1 MNSSTPI
8 RNGNYGSPAR
18 NQATRNRNAIVFAE
32 SSFTTPPRNDLRDR
46 RLLSPP
52 AIVQNNHRSRRP
64 RLSQSTRN
72 FSEFAFNL
80 DACLAQLNIS
90 SGRNI
95 DIDDTFVV
103 NKDDEELD
111 CEVADINAT
120 TSTSSSGQSS
130 TVSSYTLPF
139 RLSGR
144 GRVDQASPNVA
155 MHHPQPSASF
165 KRVSGAVN

>member
-52 AIVQNNHRSRRP
+52 ALVQNNHRSRRP

-103 NKDDEELD
+103 NKDDVSLIVKWQILTPLPVQAAVVSPQQYPLTRFPSVSLD
-111 CEVADINAT
+111 VDVWIKLL
-120 TSTSSSGQSS
+120 Q
-130 TVSSYTLPF
+130 TLPCIILHR
-139 RLSGR
+139 RLLLS
-144 GRVDQASPNVA
+144 VYLEQ
-155 MHHPQPSASF
+155 
-165 KRVSGAVN
+165 

>member
-1 MNSSTPI
+1 MSSSTPT
-8 RNGNYGSPAR
+8 RTAGHHGSPAR
-18 NQATRNRNAIVFAE
+18 NQATMNTTIFFPE

-72 FSEFAFNL
+72 FSEFVFNL

-103 NKDDEELD
+103 NKDDVELD

-155 MHHPQPSASF
+155 MHHPPPSASF